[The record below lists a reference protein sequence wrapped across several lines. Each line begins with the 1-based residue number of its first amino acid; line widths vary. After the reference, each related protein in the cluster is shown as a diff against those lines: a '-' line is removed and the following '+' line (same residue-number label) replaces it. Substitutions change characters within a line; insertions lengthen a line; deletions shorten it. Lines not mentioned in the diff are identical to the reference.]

1 MTPFS
6 DSEGWHRLGGRT
18 ASSRIATEERRRV
31 LHGGGLR
38 AEVESPGYYMRDY
51 SLERSAALR
60 AEQRL
65 LLAVPE
71 EAGSGAQSR
80 GEGAE

>member
-1 MTPFS
+1 MTSFS
-6 DSEGWHRLGGRT
+6 DSEGGHHLGGRT
-18 ASSRIATEERRRV
+18 ASSRIATKERRRV

-38 AEVESPGYYMRDY
+38 AEVGSPGDICGID

-65 LLAVPE
+65 QLAVLE

-80 GEGAE
+80 GGGAE